1 MSALL
6 PPTKLTATTLDDFLG
21 NQPVIVGTNAKF
33 DLTHITFVS
42 PSAIVSLSAICHALH
57 GTGYRV
63 TIKVPESDVRRYLM
77 RLGFMTA
84 VREVVTFDP
93 EVPKARSL
101 MFDALRGTNPVLVE
115 VTKIENGAALPDLL
129 DQLVQVLRSRL
140 RYKKNDAFD
149 IVTAVSE
156 ICQNTFD
163 HNAGT
168 FGFICMQ
175 MYQKEAERF
184 IEIAVADH
192 GVGLKE
198 TLQQNPKNPPIR
210 SDLEAITMATR
221 LGTSQFDDPT
231 RGTGLHHL
239 LEIAF
244 KHQATLEIR
253 SGSSKMRFRMDK
265 KQGWKF
271 PCQPAAGVIASLNV
285 HRK

>member
-1 MSALL
+1 MTGLL

-21 NQPVIVGTNAKF
+21 SQPVIAGKEATF
-33 DLTHITFVS
+33 DLTDIRFVS
-42 PSAIVSLSAICHALH
+42 PGAIVPLAAICHALQ
-57 GTGYRV
+57 GAGYRV
-63 TIKVPESDVRRYLM
+63 TMRIPDGDVRRYLM
-77 RLGFMTA
+77 RLGFVAA
-84 VREVVTFDP
+84 VREVVVFEP
-93 EVPKARSL
+93 EVPKARSML
-101 MFDALRGTNPVLVE
+101 FEALRGTNPVLVE

-129 DQLVQVLRSRL
+129 DQLVQVLRFRL

-156 ICQNTFD
+156 MCQNTFD

-168 FGFICMQ
+168 FGFIGMQ
-175 MYQKEAERF
+175 MYQKGAKRF

-192 GVGLKE
+192 GVGLRA
-198 TLQQNPKNPPIR
+198 TLEQNPKNPPIH
-210 SDLEAITMATR
+210 SDLEAITTATR

-253 SGSSKMRFRMDK
+253 SGSAKMRFRMDK
-265 KQGWKF
+265 RQGWNF
-271 PCQPAAGVIASLNV
+271 PCRPAAGVIASLSL